1 MAAGLGAG
9 GAVGI
14 ALETAAAPGTWVTP
28 AIWVPVKEENFTYN
42 EDRYFSD
49 AIRQQTISQAAKQG
63 FYHIEGNLNMEVD
76 TRSLP
81 YFLHASRLGVT
92 KTGASSPFT
101 YLYKPSSGATIPST
115 NRTCSITILR
125 NGQWFGYAGCVIGS
139 FDLTVDGGVLMF
151 NITNLLGTTDVP
163 QATITSTPPVPSF
176 TTPQLLGAAAHSI
189 ALGDGALTSAPAGSS
204 AMAGTT
210 VSNKFNGFTFTNND
224 NAEAQNRINQARSAA
239 YISFGITEPQVSAS
253 LDFDSRTDYDHFVAT
268 DSKRLQFISQ
278 NGAADKVVVN
288 IYNSVFDEYPVSLG
302 GWGDIIMADSVL
314 RVISSGGTNPAFD
327 INVLSSTDLAV
338 T

>member
-9 GAVGI
+9 GAVGV

-28 AIWVPVKEENFTYN
+28 AVWVPVKEENFSYN

-76 TRSLP
+76 TRTLP

-101 YLYKPSSGATIPST
+101 YKYAPTSGAQIPST
-115 NRTCSITILR
+115 NRTISITILR
-125 NGQWFGYAGCVIGS
+125 NGQWFGYAGCVVGGFEI
-139 FDLTVDGGVLMF
+139 TVDGGVLMF

-163 QATITSTPPVPSF
+163 QATITATPPVPSF

-189 ALGDGALTSAPAGSS
+189 AIGDGAVPSTLAGTS
-204 AMAGTT
+204 AMAGAT
-210 VSNKFNGFTFTNND
+210 VNQKFSGFTFTDNE
-224 NAEAQNRINQARSAA
+224 NAEAQSRINQSRAAA

-253 LDFDSRTDYDHFVAT
+253 LDFDTRTDYDHFVAT
-268 DSKRLQFISQ
+268 DSKRLQFIST
-278 NGAADKVVVN
+278 NGSADAVYIN
-288 IYNSVFDEYPVSLG
+288 NYNMVFDEYPVSLG
-302 GWGDIIMADSVL
+302 GWGDIIMADAVL
-314 RVISSGGTNPAFD
+314 RGISSGGTNPAFD
-327 INVLSSTDLAV
+327 INVLSSASLVVA
-338 T
+338 